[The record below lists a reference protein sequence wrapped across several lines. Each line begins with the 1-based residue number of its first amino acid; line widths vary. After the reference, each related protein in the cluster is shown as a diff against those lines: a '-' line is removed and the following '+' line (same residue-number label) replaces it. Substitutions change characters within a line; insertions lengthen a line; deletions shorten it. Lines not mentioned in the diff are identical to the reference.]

1 MKKID
6 PSIKVGV
13 VGYQKP
19 KSRDPVQSRWNEL
32 VLPEI
37 IDVADFYILHDYY
50 AKYGAVLTPSEMLNA
65 VDTTYSH
72 IRVVNEAIEKY
83 TDKKANHL
91 PIALTEFNTRS
102 FAKMSNGD
110 GVTNVSH
117 CAGLFFSHALGEI
130 IRQGYG
136 MAMMWDIENGYKDG
150 QDLIPI
156 VQDFQKI
163 IQQIPNH
170 FAAWTCLSWLQ
181 LLLKNNEE
189 ALAAARQAV
198 RLNQQDPQARMNLS
212 LALLATNNK
221 GVRDH
226 IELIKK
232 MSMMVPDVKSELKES
247 VEDGLNRY
255 PDWPELSKVK
265 KWLEF

>member
-1 MKKID
+1 MN
-6 PSIKVGV
+6 
-13 VGYQKP
+13 
-19 KSRDPVQSRWNEL
+19 NEIN
-32 VLPEI
+32 PIEE
-37 IDVADFYILHDYY
+37 DFNAALS
-50 AKYGAVLTPSEMLNA
+50 KYKE
-65 VDTTYSH
+65 
-72 IRVVNEAIEKY
+72 
-83 TDKKANHL
+83 
-91 PIALTEFNTRS
+91 
-102 FAKMSNGD
+102 
-110 GVTNVSH
+110 
-117 CAGLFFSHALGEI
+117 
-130 IRQGYG
+130 
-136 MAMMWDIENGYKDG
+136 G

-170 FAAWTCLSWLQ
+170 FAAWTCLSWLH

-198 RLNQQDPQARMNLS
+198 RLNQQGPQARVNLS

-232 MSMMVPDVKSELKES
+232 MSMMMPDVKSELKES
-247 VEDGLNRY
+247 VEDGLSRY
-255 PDWPELSKVK
+255 PEWPELTKVK

>member
-1 MKKID
+1 M
-6 PSIKVGV
+6 
-13 VGYQKP
+13 
-19 KSRDPVQSRWNEL
+19 
-32 VLPEI
+32 
-37 IDVADFYILHDYY
+37 
-50 AKYGAVLTPSEMLNA
+50 SEE
-65 VDTTYSH
+65 
-72 IRVVNEAIEKY
+72 VNPIEE
-83 TDKKANHL
+83 
-91 PIALTEFNTRS
+91 EFN
-102 FAKMSNGD
+102 M
-110 GVTNVSH
+110 
-117 CAGLFFSHALGEI
+117 ALS
-130 IRQGYG
+130 RYQ
-136 MAMMWDIENGYKDG
+136 DG

-221 GVRDH
+221 GVRDN
-226 IELIKK
+226 IVLIKK
-232 MSMMVPDVKSELKES
+232 MAMMMPDVKTELKES
-247 VEDGLNRY
+247 VEDGFKRY
-255 PDWPELSKVK
+255 PNWPELTKIQ

>member
-1 MKKID
+1 MN
-6 PSIKVGV
+6 
-13 VGYQKP
+13 
-19 KSRDPVQSRWNEL
+19 NEIN
-32 VLPEI
+32 PIEE
-37 IDVADFYILHDYY
+37 DFN
-50 AKYGAVLTPSEMLNA
+50 S
-65 VDTTYSH
+65 
-72 IRVVNEAIEKY
+72 
-83 TDKKANHL
+83 
-91 PIALTEFNTRS
+91 ALS
-102 FAKMSNGD
+102 K
-110 GVTNVSH
+110 
-117 CAGLFFSHALGEI
+117 
-130 IRQGYG
+130 
-136 MAMMWDIENGYKDG
+136 YKDG

-170 FAAWTCLSWLQ
+170 FAAWTCLAWLQ

-232 MSMMVPDVKSELKES
+232 MSMMMPDVKSELKES
-247 VEDGLNRY
+247 VEDGFNRY
-255 PDWPELSKVK
+255 PDWPELTKVK
-265 KWLEF
+265 KWLEL

>member
-1 MKKID
+1 MN
-6 PSIKVGV
+6 
-13 VGYQKP
+13 
-19 KSRDPVQSRWNEL
+19 NEIN
-32 VLPEI
+32 PIEE
-37 IDVADFYILHDYY
+37 DFN
-50 AKYGAVLTPSEMLNA
+50 S
-65 VDTTYSH
+65 
-72 IRVVNEAIEKY
+72 
-83 TDKKANHL
+83 
-91 PIALTEFNTRS
+91 ALS
-102 FAKMSNGD
+102 K
-110 GVTNVSH
+110 
-117 CAGLFFSHALGEI
+117 
-130 IRQGYG
+130 
-136 MAMMWDIENGYKDG
+136 YKDE

-170 FAAWTCLSWLQ
+170 FAAWTCLAWLQ

-232 MSMMVPDVKSELKES
+232 MSMMMPDVKSELKES
-247 VEDGLNRY
+247 VEDGFNRY
-255 PDWPELSKVK
+255 PDWPELTKVK

>member
-1 MKKID
+1 MKK
-6 PSIKVGV
+6 
-13 VGYQKP
+13 
-19 KSRDPVQSRWNEL
+19 
-32 VLPEI
+32 EI
-37 IDVADFYILHDYY
+37 NPIEEDF
-50 AKYGAVLTPSEMLNA
+50 NA
-65 VDTTYSH
+65 
-72 IRVVNEAIEKY
+72 
-83 TDKKANHL
+83 
-91 PIALTEFNTRS
+91 ALS
-102 FAKMSNGD
+102 K
-110 GVTNVSH
+110 
-117 CAGLFFSHALGEI
+117 
-130 IRQGYG
+130 
-136 MAMMWDIENGYKDG
+136 YKDG

-212 LALLATNNK
+212 LALLATKNK

-232 MSMMVPDVKSELKES
+232 MAMMMPDVKSELKES
-247 VEDGLNRY
+247 VEDGFKRY
-255 PDWPELSKVK
+255 PDWPELNKIN